1 MTDWKLYQDETAKL
15 FRELGCTVETDFE
28 IAGARGKHLVDVYIV
43 FRNSVCASIG
53 SSNAS
58 SWKRAV
64 PKEKVLALKAIVDD
78 IGADPGILVSEAGH
92 RSGALAVAR
101 HTNITLVS
109 LDELRKAARGELLFL
124 GLLEIQ
130 RRAMRMKDYVFS
142 LWRTERHEKGF
153 STSKPRPGIDGKLAT
168 TIGGT
173 VSIIGT
179 GAERALLGTFPA
191 PLRFL
196 EDRQYLGRGEEY

>member
-1 MTDWKLYQDETAKL
+1 MTLGPIPAFW
-15 FRELGCTVETDFE
+15 FRRL
-28 IAGARGKHLVDVYIV
+28 A
-43 FRNSVCASIG
+43 IG
-53 SSNAS
+53 PES
-58 SWKRAV
+58 
-64 PKEKVLALKAIVDD
+64 
-78 IGADPGILVSEAGH
+78 
-92 RSGALAVAR
+92 LAVAR

-196 EDRQYLGRGEEY
+196 EDVGNTLVGAKDLEEFVVSASEILDSLDVLLADLEEAGRVPSPIGRVRRCCCRCAALV